1 MLKRLL
7 VHALSIAI
15 LVCLAG
21 GAMTP
26 VLAQDDSP
34 SAEIEASGDTADSP
48 TDTPPSDS
56 ATPSDKAGSVGIK
69 EIIEW
74 GGMIGKF
81 IILLSVITLT
91 LVAFNATMIRRGVL
105 MPQQTVD
112 ELSSVLLEDLKLK
125 DALAIAEAD
134 KSLLGRIIATGLVR
148 ARGGFDEME
157 QVMDDVA
164 EDEAMRLEQ
173 VVGYFSLIAA
183 IAPLCGLLGT
193 VWGMIL
199 AFNKIQYANVVTPA
213 VLAEHI
219 QTALVTTCFGLVVAI
234 PNVIAYSMFRN
245 KLHRLL
251 AEVSLVV
258 EDLTTPFRGLK
269 PTPGA
274 RRPASAQAKTAK
286 AAAAPTSE
294 QGESTE
300 KPTDTTQA
308 ASEPPDDAPEEA
320 EPEANTDP
328 ADPDSWWN

>member
-1 MLKRLL
+1 MLRRLL
-7 VHALSIAI
+7 ATALP
-15 LVCLAG
+15 LAVLLTLTIG
-21 GAMTP
+21 VVTP
-26 VLAQDDSP
+26 VSAQD
-34 SAEIEASGDTADSP
+34 E
-48 TDTPPSDS
+48 DTPVSAFETSDDGD
-56 ATPSDKAGSVGIK
+56 AAAPKAGSVSIA

-91 LVAFNATMIRRGVL
+91 LVIFNAAMIRRGVL
-105 MPQQTVD
+105 MPQQTID
-112 ELSSVLLEDLKLK
+112 QLSSVLLEDMKRK
-125 DALAIAEAD
+125 DALALAEAD
-134 KSLLGRIIATGLVR
+134 KSLLGRIIATGLMRV
-148 ARGGFDEME
+148 RGGFDEME

-199 AFNKIQYANVVTPA
+199 AFNKIQYANIVTPA

-274 RRPASAQAKTAK
+274 KRPAPSQVRAAK
-286 AAAAPTSE
+286 ATAASAPDAPAPTEEAASPQTE
-294 QGESTE
+294 APDEPEGE
-300 KPTDTTQA
+300 A
-308 ASEPPDDAPEEA
+308 ASEDAAPDGNVDKS
-320 EPEANTDP
+320 
-328 ADPDSWWN
+328 DPDSWWS

>member
-7 VHALSIAI
+7 VVVLPVAIFISLAVGVIAP
-15 LVCLAG
+15 VRAQND
-21 GAMTP
+21 TP
-26 VLAQDDSP
+26 APAVETP
-34 SAEIEASGDTADSP
+34 EDTAVTPP
-48 TDTPPSDS
+48 TDS
-56 ATPSDKAGSVGIK
+56 AAPDGETGSIGIK
-69 EIIEW
+69 EIIAW

-81 IILLSVITLT
+81 IILLSIITLT
-91 LVAFNATMIRRGVL
+91 LVAFNAAVIRRGVL
-105 MPQQTVD
+105 MPRQTV
-112 ELSSVLLEDLKLK
+112 EQLSDVLLEDMKLK
-125 DALAIAEAD
+125 DALAFAEED
-134 KSLLGRIIATGLVR
+134 KSLLGRIIATGLSR

-173 VVGYFSLIAA
+173 VVGYFSLLAA

-274 RRPASAQAKTAK
+274 RRPASKQVSPDA
-286 AAAAPTSE
+286 
-294 QGESTE
+294 
-300 KPTDTTQA
+300 D
-308 ASEPPDDAPEEA
+308 ASPS
-320 EPEANTDP
+320 
-328 ADPDSWWN
+328 DSDS